1 MAARHAPEPATV
13 YDPGMS
19 TEWVL
24 LSYWLPREPS
34 TPRIALW
41 RKVKRIGAAKISDG
55 LVALPHDPRTRE
67 QFDWLA
73 AEVEEAGGSAAVWI
87 ARPGSERTTR
97 DLRAQLVEARA
108 QEYAQIIADA
118 REHDP
123 TDTERRAR
131 HKRLL
136 AELHRI
142 GRRDYFAAPNRD
154 DAHAAVAAMLD
165 MRPVKARRG
174 A

>member
-1 MAARHAPEPATV
+1 
-13 YDPGMS
+13 MS
-19 TEWVL
+19 PEWVL

-73 AEVEEAGGSAAVWI
+73 AEVEEAGGNAAVWI

-97 DLRAQLVEARA
+97 ELRAQLVEARA
-108 QEYAQIIADA
+108 QEYAQIIAGA
-118 REHDP
+118 RESDP
-123 TDTERRAR
+123 TEPDRRAR

-142 GRRDYFAAPNRD
+142 GRRDYFPTPNRD
-154 DAHAAVAAMLD
+154 EAHAAVVAILASVTA
-165 MRPVKARRG
+165 RPGRPTVH
-174 A
+174 